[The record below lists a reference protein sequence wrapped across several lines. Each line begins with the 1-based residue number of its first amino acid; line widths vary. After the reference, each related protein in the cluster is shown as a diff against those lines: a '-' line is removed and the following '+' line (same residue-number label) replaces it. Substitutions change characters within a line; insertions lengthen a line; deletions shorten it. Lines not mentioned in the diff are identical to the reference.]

1 VLAHTLIPRFL
12 QRVLGI
18 PLSTLYGEA
27 RWMGFFERR
36 RFLSARHRGLVLSPR
51 HRLSEKES
59 FKSLVL
65 VAPTGS
71 GKTTRYVIPN
81 LLQLTGSAV
90 VTDPSGEIYAA
101 TSGHL
106 LKRGYRI
113 QVLQPETPG
122 KSLSF
127 NPLAYFRTDAELRRL
142 ATILAETAKSYES
155 IWNVGAT
162 NLLYFGLQAITVLPQ
177 AEERSIANL
186 RRLLNTLSADE
197 TAVDG
202 FMSRCLTGEAFGEY
216 RAFMGQEDKMKSS
229 FISSARAA
237 LDLWSD
243 ADVKRLTGRNT
254 VDIGG
259 LREQPTVIYL
269 IVPEHKISYFAVILN
284 LFYTACFEHCLQ
296 HWNRD
301 NRADRKRLL
310 PVYFFLDEFG
320 NLGKINNFRS
330 MITTLRKRECSL
342 SLILQEKAQLN
353 ALYEKDAQTIF
364 GGGCGH
370 KLFFTGLDT
379 ETCRY
384 LETTLGQ
391 QTECD
396 VDRDGAER
404 EERKVGAPL
413 MRHDEIRMLSARK
426 AILVSGGKRPV
437 LFKMPPY
444 YRVSALRKK
453 TALPPVPCPVHQ
465 TEAATAPAVG
475 ADGRPWFLQTEA
487 VQRERLTPI
496 SAT

>member
-1 VLAHTLIPRFL
+1 MKLSRVLAQVLIPRCL
-12 QRVLGI
+12 QRALGI

-27 RWMGFFERR
+27 RWMGWWERR

-51 HRLSEKES
+51 HRLSAEES
-59 FKSLVL
+59 FKNLVL

-101 TSGHL
+101 TSGCL
-106 LKRGYRI
+106 ARRGFRI

-122 KSLSF
+122 ESLCF
-127 NPLAYFRTDAELRRL
+127 NPLSYFRSDAELRRL
-142 ATILAETAKSYES
+142 ATILAETAKNQEA
-155 IWNVGAT
+155 IWTLGAI
-162 NLLYFGLQAITVLPQ
+162 NLLHFSLQAITALPQ
-177 AEERSIANL
+177 AEERHIANL

-197 TAVDG
+197 KAVDG
-202 FMSRCLTGEAFGEY
+202 FMSRHLSGEAFGEY
-216 RAFMGQEDKMKSS
+216 RAFMGQEDKMKSG
-229 FISSARAA
+229 FIGSGRAA
-237 LDLWSD
+237 LELWSD
-243 ADVKRLTGRNT
+243 MEVKRLTGRNT
-254 VDIGG
+254 VAIGG

-269 IVPEHKISYFAVILN
+269 IVPEHKISYFSVILN

-296 HWNRD
+296 HWNRG
-301 NRADRKRLL
+301 NGREKHRLL

-330 MITTLRKRECSL
+330 VVTTLRKRDCSL
-342 SLILQEKAQLN
+342 SLILQEKAQLD
-353 ALYEKDAQTIF
+353 ALYEQDAKTIF

-391 QTECD
+391 QTACD

-413 MRHDEIRMLSARK
+413 LRHDEIRMLSPRK

-444 YRVSALRKK
+444 FLVSALRKK
-453 TALPPVPCPVHQ
+453 TALPPVPYPVRQ
-465 TEAATAPAVG
+465 TETATAPAVG
-475 ADGRPWFLQTEA
+475 ADGRPWFLRTE
-487 VQRERLTPI
+487 TC
-496 SAT
+496 